1 MEIQP
6 ADLNQLENQMIQ
18 KVTDGCH
25 YIQAWVDIYAK
36 QQAQGAVPSGAG
48 GNTPEIDKKILE
60 LQENV

>member
-1 MEIQP
+1 
-6 ADLNQLENQMIQ
+6 MIQ

-60 LQENV
+60 L